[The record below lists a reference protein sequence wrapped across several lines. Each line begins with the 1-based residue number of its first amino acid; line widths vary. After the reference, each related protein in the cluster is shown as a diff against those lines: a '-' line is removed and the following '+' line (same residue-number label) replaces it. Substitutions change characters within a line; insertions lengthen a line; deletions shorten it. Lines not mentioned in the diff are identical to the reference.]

1 MRTLRTR
8 ELTEGHRHRQQF
20 RQMLRRSWALPAASG
35 NSLIAVAKSRAEGG
49 GSEPWSVRV
58 ENLTSV
64 GARCEGV
71 CGMARSI
78 REQGRTLPRE
88 VHSWL

>member
-35 NSLIAVAKSRAEGG
+35 NSLIAVAKSGAEGG
-49 GSEPWSVRV
+49 GSEP
-58 ENLTSV
+58 
-64 GARCEGV
+64 
-71 CGMARSI
+71 
-78 REQGRTLPRE
+78 
-88 VHSWL
+88 